1 MNSMNK
7 GLLILVGVLALI
19 SVADAVGQWYHRYG
33 AGNKEDWYYFPAAC
47 PALANA
53 NPAFPDCPTGPANG
67 HGSPNGAKHQT
78 RFVSYVGCPHA
89 HFGYN
94 RRGRWKRFH
103 GVRFNELL
111 KKGSRLRRRDVGFMN
126 EATLE
131 SIFCA
136 ADSATDLVA
145 DVVYP
150 AHPVVEKEKSE
161 GQNVKGTVFDIKD
174 QVEGAEGPNPPE
186 GDDKKVGKHNPKGF
200 TIATGAC
207 TEKELNDFFKPLFEV
222 TEFNA
227 ANKKVHLKPVQ
238 AEFVKLVA
246 AEPAPAGAAAAA
258 GPAGPAGHF

>member
-1 MNSMNK
+1 MTK
-7 GLLILVGVLALI
+7 VLFILVGVVALF
-19 SVADAVGQWYHRYG
+19 SVADALWYHRYG
-33 AGNKEDWYYFPAAC
+33 AGNKEDWYWFPNAC

-89 HFGYN
+89 HFGYT
-94 RRGRWKRFH
+94 RRGRWRRFH

-111 KKGSRLRRRDVGFMN
+111 KKGSRLRRRDVGFLN
-126 EATLE
+126 DATLE

-161 GQNVKGTVFDIKD
+161 GQNVKGTVFDIKE

-186 GDDKKVGKHNPKGF
+186 DKPGTFKKGGTF
-200 TIATGAC
+200 TISTGAC
-207 TEKELNDFFKPLFEV
+207 TEKELGELLKPLFEV
-222 TEFNA
+222 TDFNA
-227 ANKKVHLKPVQ
+227 ANKKVNLKAVEN
-238 AEFVKLVA
+238 AWKALVTD
-246 AEPAPAGAAAAA
+246 PAGAAPAAA
-258 GPAGPAGHF
+258 GPAPARPANF

>member
-89 HFGYN
+89 HFGYT

-131 SIFCA
+131 GMFCA
-136 ADSATDLVA
+136 GDSATDLVA

-150 AHPVVEKEKSE
+150 THPAVEKEKTE
-161 GQNVKGTVFDIKD
+161 GQNVKGTVFDTKD
-174 QVEGAEGPNPPE
+174 QVKGKEGPDPAVA
-186 GDDKKVGKHNPKGF
+186 DDKDVGKQTLEEF
-200 TIATGAC
+200 TIPTGAC
-207 TEKELNDFFKPLFEV
+207 TEKELNDLFKPLFEV
-222 TEFNA
+222 TKFNA
-227 ANKKVHLKPVQ
+227 ANKKVTLKASPELFK
-238 AEFVKLVA
+238 ALVTD
-246 AEPAPAGAAAAA
+246 PAGAAPAAA
-258 GPAGPAGHF
+258 GPAPARPGNF